1 MTVRIPRNFL
11 NRTPIRLSMT
21 PMIDVVF
28 LLIIFFLVA
37 SYFVRSEQSREVV
50 LPEAIGA
57 RRDTDESLPHVTV
70 TVEPDGTYSVAGQP
84 LSAGQIERQL
94 RELAEES
101 AAGGRSAQLR
111 IRADQQVDYREI
123 RQLIELAAAAQITSI
138 RFAVT
143 AIQTN

>member
-1 MTVRIPRNFL
+1 MRIPRTFQNK
-11 NRTPIRLSMT
+11 TPIRLSMT

-50 LPEAIGA
+50 LPEASGA

-70 TVEPDGTYSVAGQP
+70 TVESDGTYSVGGQP
-84 LSAGQIERQL
+84 LTAAQIERQL
-94 RELAEES
+94 QDLAEAS
-101 AAGGRSAQLR
+101 AADGRSSQLR
-111 IRADQQVDYREI
+111 IRADQQADYREI
-123 RQLIELAAAAQITSI
+123 RQLIELAAAQQIRSI